1 MYVGSKCKRQK
12 AKDEILRPQL
22 RMTTRKT
29 TMNMTEREERRE
41 WERSDRETA
50 KAYEGFRVY
59 RDLGPNRSL
68 AMAAEEVGKSLRL
81 FKKWSTT
88 HGWVKRAESYDE
100 YMEYKSRD
108 VVERKLEELNKAHLD
123 MARSARES
131 VMVPLN
137 ALLKRIEKIN
147 EDGTYSAEEF
157 RAISIDK
164 LINIARPYVK
174 LALDV
179 IRLERLL
186 YGLPTHTIKAEGTIG
201 HEVSHDIRVVNEFIE
216 SLPEEELLRIVR
228 DSKKTK
234 VKENGFT

>member
-1 MYVGSKCKRQK
+1 
-12 AKDEILRPQL
+12 
-22 RMTTRKT
+22 MTNT
-29 TMNMTEREERRE
+29 EERKE
-41 WERSDRETA
+41 WEKRGSETG

-59 RDLGPNRSL
+59 RDMGPGRSL
-68 AMAAEEVGKSLRL
+68 SAASEKVGKSLRL

-88 HGWVKRAESYDE
+88 HGWVKRAEAYDE
-100 YMEYKSRD
+100 YMEHRSRD
-108 VVERKLEELNKAHLD
+108 VVERKLEDVNHAHLD
-123 MARSARES
+123 MAKSARES

-147 EDGTYSAEEF
+147 EDGNFSAEEF
-157 RAISIDK
+157 ENIPVDK

-179 IRLERLL
+179 IKLERLL
-186 YGLPTHTIKAEGTIG
+186 YGLPTQTIKTEGTIG

-228 DSKKTK
+228 DSKKQNA
-234 VKENGFT
+234 KENGFAEQVPSEPGEG